1 MKLFFGVLLALPMVG
16 LAQGAAAPS
25 QGGVAPSF
33 TIAGDV
39 KGLAEN
45 SKVSV
50 TDVSNPTDTV
60 ASTMVK
66 EGKFVLSG
74 HVTEPNLYEI
84 NFDAAKK
91 KVPLFMG
98 NDKMSIS
105 GDVEDIAGLK
115 TAGSLSNDDFVAFQ
129 ATFTPYF

>member
-1 MKLFFGVLLALPMVG
+1 MKLFFGVLLAFPVVG
-16 LAQGAAAPS
+16 LAQGAATPS
-25 QGGVAPSF
+25 QGAAGPSF
-33 TIAGDV
+33 TIAGGV
-39 KGLAEN
+39 KGLPDN

-60 ASTMVK
+60 TATTVK
-66 EGKFVLSG
+66 DGKFVLNG

-98 NDKMSIS
+98 NDKMSVS
-105 GDVEDIAGLK
+105 GSVADIAGIR
-115 TAGSLSNDDFVAFQ
+115 TTGSSSNDDFVAFQ
-129 ATFTPYF
+129 